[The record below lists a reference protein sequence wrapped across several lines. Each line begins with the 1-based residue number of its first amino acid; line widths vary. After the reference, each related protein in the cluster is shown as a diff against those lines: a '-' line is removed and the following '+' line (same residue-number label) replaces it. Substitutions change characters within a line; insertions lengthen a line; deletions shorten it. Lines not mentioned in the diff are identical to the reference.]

1 MSAPGRLRRLGT
13 STRIPGDRAGGPD
26 RTRIYPLNP
35 TAKPAR
41 SGVPDEAAVS
51 TSVRGELSWSTVY

>member
-41 SGVPDEAAVS
+41 SGVPMRRRS
-51 TSVRGELSWSTVY
+51 RLP